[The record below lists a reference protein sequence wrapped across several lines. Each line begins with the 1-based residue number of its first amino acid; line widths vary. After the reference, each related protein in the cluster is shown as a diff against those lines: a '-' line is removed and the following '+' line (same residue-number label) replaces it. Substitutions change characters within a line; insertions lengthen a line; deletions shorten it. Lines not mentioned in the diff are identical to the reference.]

1 MPGSPCDTATS
12 PKTEARASWKMSS
25 GSSSSVG
32 SIQCLSARQAGGALP
47 VAGLSLLRGLPVDVN
62 AIAFQAQVRINSY
75 REEDRAPTAIG
86 GAVTAMLG
94 AEQTKPSQAKPAL
107 ITIAATP
114 YRPSDSPKRADATS
128 RSTLSPSSILVFLL
142 PPSPSIQL
150 GTHVSP
156 SSPPS
161 PPGRRSK

>member
-1 MPGSPCDTATS
+1 
-12 PKTEARASWKMSS
+12 MSS

-47 VAGLSLLRGLPVDVN
+47 VTGLSLLRGLPVDVN

-94 AEQTKPSQAKPAL
+94 AEQTKPSQAGFDHNRSHTTPAIRQPKARGRNEQIDSL
-107 ITIAATP
+107 ALLDPGLSAASLSVYPTRDSRFP
-114 YRPSDSPKRADATS
+114 LFPS
-128 RSTLSPSSILVFLL
+128 L
-142 PPSPSIQL
+142 PPGAPQQVIKWQGLFAVRRCFVPSHMF
-150 GTHVSP
+150 GN
-156 SSPPS
+156 
-161 PPGRRSK
+161 